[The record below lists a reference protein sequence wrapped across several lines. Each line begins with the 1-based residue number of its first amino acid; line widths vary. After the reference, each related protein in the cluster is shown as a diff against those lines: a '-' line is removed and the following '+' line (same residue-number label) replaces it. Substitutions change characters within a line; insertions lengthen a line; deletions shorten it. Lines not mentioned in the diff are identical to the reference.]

1 MRSNIVP
8 NAADVHRSDRVR
20 SVERALSLL
29 EVLGEREEG
38 FRLTDLTTETGLS
51 HSTVHRLLTTLEA
64 RRFVEFDRTENVWHV
79 GRQAFAVGSAF
90 VRQRNFVASALPFLR
105 RLRDQ
110 TRETTNL
117 GVIDDG
123 EVVVL
128 TQVESREI
136 MRAITRVGGR
146 VPMVTSGMG
155 KAILATYAPADISA
169 IIEAR
174 GMMKRTPQSLARA
187 VDLRAE
193 LEIIRVQGYAVDNEE
208 FMHGLRCIGAVV
220 YNHQAEAQC
229 AISVSGLSGRVTQ
242 DRVASLGALIKATA
256 RELTIALGG
265 VEPNQVSTK

>member
-8 NAADVHRSDRVR
+8 NAADAHRSDRVR

-38 FRLTDLTTETGLS
+38 FRLTDLATETGLS

-64 RRFVEFDRTENVWHV
+64 RRFIEFDRTENVWHV

-146 VPMVTSGMG
+146 VPMVTSG
-155 KAILATYAPADISA
+155 ATNCGNSWGSA
-169 IIEAR
+169 R
-174 GMMKRTPQSLARA
+174 
-187 VDLRAE
+187 
-193 LEIIRVQGYAVDNEE
+193 
-208 FMHGLRCIGAVV
+208 
-220 YNHQAEAQC
+220 
-229 AISVSGLSGRVTQ
+229 SVSASGL
-242 DRVASLGALIKATA
+242 ALTRQPTA
-256 RELTIALGG
+256 VWCGQTFGYPFRCMEG
-265 VEPNQVSTK
+265 V